1 MRISD
6 WSSDVCSSDLGLEAA
21 DAGADHHA
29 GAPAVLVA
37 GRRPAGILDRLLG
50 RRHAEYDEAV
60 ELAFV
65 ARLEKVVRVEQA
77 LRALTQRHLAGDLR
91 GQVRNVEALDTA
103 YAGFAVDEA
112 IPEIGRAHV

>member
-1 MRISD
+1 MHGD
-6 WSSDVCSSDLGLEAA
+6 GAFVDGLEAA

-60 ELAFV
+60 ELALV
-65 ARLEKVVRVEQA
+65 ARLEEVVRVEQA
-77 LRALTQRHLAGDLR
+77 LRALTPRPLARSEARRVGEEGVGR
-91 GQVRNVEALDTA
+91 GSARWVADQ
-103 YAGFAVDEA
+103 
-112 IPEIGRAHV
+112 